1 MIEREPTFHRA
12 DDRLRPAIALLWAGT
27 LRPIDKEVRMK
38 KNKTRGPEHK
48 QKPRRLSLN
57 RETIV
62 VLNDPALLELVRG
75 AEQRMTDCPTLSRS
89 DAGG

>member
-1 MIEREPTFHRA
+1 
-12 DDRLRPAIALLWAGT
+12 
-27 LRPIDKEVRMK
+27 MK